1 MTGGAVEKIKTCIA
15 AVGNARDRIAHPKR
29 HADARR
35 RLEQIGEPKTIL
47 VVCAGNMCRSPYLE
61 AVLKRDVPG
70 VNTSSA
76 GFFGGDRPVPP
87 HALEV
92 SAKRGLD
99 LSTFRS
105 ATIQP
110 RVARAADVVIV
121 MDQEQATYLAR
132 YMGVPR
138 GRIIVAG
145 DLDSEGP
152 GTRAIED
159 PWQKPIEV
167 FESTFDR
174 LERCAA
180 TLVAIVR
187 AVGQSQFRN
196 STVPPSTSHSDHAS
210 ASVTVR
216 VPRLTI

>member
-1 MTGGAVEKIKTCIA
+1 MTGGAVAKIKTYIA
-15 AVGNARDRIAHPKR
+15 AVASVRDRIAHPKR
-29 HADARR
+29 HADALR

-61 AVLKRDVPG
+61 AVLKRDVRG

-76 GFFGGDRPVPP
+76 GFFGADRPVPQY
-87 HALEV
+87 ALEV

-105 ATIQP
+105 STIQP

-121 MDQEQATYLAR
+121 MDQEQARYLAV

-145 DLDSEGP
+145 DLDPERS

-187 AVGQSQFRN
+187 AVGQSQLGN
-196 STVPPSTSHSDHAS
+196 SPVPPSASHSDHAS

-216 VPRLTI
+216 VPQLTI